1 MAQLLLDTCTV
12 IFLATGA
19 AMRDAAKVA
28 IKDQVDSGGT
38 AYVSPFSAWEIGM
51 LSSRGRLTFSQRPE
65 SWFEN
70 FMGQQGVELAPMPP
84 SVLIG
89 SSFLP
94 GSPPK
99 DPWDRI
105 IAATARE
112 FGYTLVTRDKALL
125 HYADAG
131 FINALEC

>member
-1 MAQLLLDTCTV
+1 
-12 IFLATGA
+12 
-19 AMRDAAKVA
+19 MRDEARKA
-28 IKDQVDSGGT
+28 IRETVNDGGT
-38 AYVSPFSAWEIGM
+38 AVVSPFSAWEIGM
-51 LSSRGRLTFSQRPE
+51 LSSKGRLTFSQRPE
-65 SWFEN
+65 IWFDE
-70 FMGQQGVELAPMPP
+70 FISQEGIVLASLPTA
-84 SVLIG
+84 VLIA

-94 GSPPK
+94 GAPPK